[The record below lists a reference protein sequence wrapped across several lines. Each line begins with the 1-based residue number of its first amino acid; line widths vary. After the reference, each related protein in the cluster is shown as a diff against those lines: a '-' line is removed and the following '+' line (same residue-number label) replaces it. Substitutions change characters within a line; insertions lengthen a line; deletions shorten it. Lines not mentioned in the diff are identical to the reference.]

1 MTRFF
6 SKCLLLCILASS
18 MTHAAAIFGLD
29 YILFTDKNTVE
40 ATTSSSSN
48 KSMYLMNLGFTINQ
62 RKTFYLGWALYNVTT
77 KDDVNQ
83 QKSNYATQ
91 DMGPSLRYEFG
102 RGGLYFVNLVYGI
115 RTQTNFDSGGT
126 AEQWLGTNYL
136 FQIGVAPE
144 ISDSFVVS
152 FAFNYFSGSSAKKLV
167 SDVQTSVSYS
177 KAFMTPTVGIAY
189 KW

>member
-1 MTRFF
+1 MTGIF
-6 SKCLLLCILASS
+6 SKFLFFCILISS
-18 MTHAAAIFGLD
+18 LSQATALLSLD

-40 ATTSSSSN
+40 ANTSTSSN
-48 KSMYLMNLGFTINQ
+48 KSMYVANLGFTINQ
-62 RKTFYLGWALYNVTT
+62 KKNFYIGWTLYNVAT

-83 QKSNYATQ
+83 QKSNYSTQ

-102 RGGLYFVNLVYGI
+102 RSGLYFVNLVYGV
-115 RTQTNFDSGGT
+115 RTQTNYDSGGT

-136 FQIGVAPE
+136 IQFGVTPE
-144 ISDSFVVS
+144 IAENFVVS

-177 KAFMTPTVGIAY
+177 KAFMTPTIGIAY
-189 KW
+189 RW